1 MKKNVTV
8 VRKEGRE
15 EVRITIT
22 FYRYELPSRFIVTI
36 YRHVLPSLY
45 GVSSFVMSSLGSS
58 SIFAKANHFL
68 PRSFNEAPI

>member
-36 YRHVLPSLY
+36 YHHDLPLRIIVTNY
-45 GVSSFVMSSLGSS
+45 
-58 SIFAKANHFL
+58 HHDL
-68 PRSFNEAPI
+68 PLSVF